1 MSEGYG
7 FGKLLERQEENEEQ
21 QKAIEFNFP
30 ILILR
35 TQRFTKFFDRLGTLR
50 LSRIVSWLS
59 PIIVPVVAVIGLY
72 LLLGSLLTLL
82 GTPAVR
88 EISRT
93 FGPGAYLLLPGVNP
107 LLPVFY
113 GWLAIIVAMTVHEAA
128 HGIIARNLGLRVK
141 SSGLLFLIFI
151 PIGAFVD
158 VDEKEIAKAKPRNSL
173 RIMSAGVG
181 ANIIVAV
188 VCILGLL
195 LIVNGL
201 TPRVDG
207 VYVYDVVKG
216 FPADQAGLRANDV
229 LLSTD
234 NIQISNYDQLKTFL
248 DGKNPGDEINVTVA
262 RGEKWGTRFST
273 NVSLVESG
281 GRAIMGVNLTELM
294 TRDRLSFY
302 QNFSISSLSIYLIPP
317 TFAPDLVP
325 FSDSSAPFY
334 SHWLGDY
341 WNVVAN
347 VLFWVWFVDVNVAVF
362 NALPIYPLDGG
373 RIFNIS
379 LQSTLGRKLGEK
391 NIYRITVAVTA
402 LLAAIVLL
410 ILLIPFVL

>member
-1 MSEGYG
+1 MSEGCG
-7 FGKLLERQEENEEQ
+7 FGKLLERQEENEEP

-93 FGPGAYLLLPGVNP
+93 FGPGAYLLLPGINP

-195 LIVNGL
+195 LLVNGL

-273 NVSLVESG
+273 NVTLVESG
-281 GRAIMGVNLTELM
+281 DRAIMGVNLTELM